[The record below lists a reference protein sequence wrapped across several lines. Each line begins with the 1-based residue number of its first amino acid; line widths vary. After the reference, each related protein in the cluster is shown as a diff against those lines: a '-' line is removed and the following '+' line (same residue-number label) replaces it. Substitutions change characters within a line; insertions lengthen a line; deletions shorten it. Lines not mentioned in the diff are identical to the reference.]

1 MNLRAKIMALVGV
14 PLICIFLIMLGTIY
28 WKASES
34 IQQVASQEMLQM
46 ANVYAANINT
56 ALQAKSRTLET
67 VTRLWSTKPTSYEDM
82 TLGAKEFATQNSDFF
97 VGFPDKPFIDG
108 AGYDI
113 PSDFDATSRGWYKD
127 ALSSNKVCQSS
138 VYKAANGMPVMSFS
152 SAIRDGN
159 TVVGVAGCDLNL
171 SLVADMLSKAKVYD
185 TGKAFLLTKD
195 GNFIYHEKYSID
207 DSISSVNE
215 PELQTLAPTF
225 FSGSSAFSESADSF
239 YASTPVGDSGWVLVL
254 HVPQSEVFASSRAL
268 LGIMVGIAVVAFI
281 ILSGILF
288 YIARLISVPVE
299 DLAGFAATIAQ
310 GDLRKTALPVERTDE
325 IGTLHNSFCNM
336 THNLRKLIRQVS
348 EVAGHIAESS
358 ADLSENTKEA
368 AQASEYTAK
377 SVAQVAD
384 ASRAQSETI
393 SSATGLMQE
402 SSSSISQVTDVISE
416 IVDSAKATEEA
427 TREGQTILSNTISKM
442 NSLKDGTVAVTDT
455 VKELQSSAHEVS
467 SIVEMITNISEQTNL
482 LALNAAIEAARAGEH
497 GKGFSVVADEVRKLA
512 EQSKEATQNISTLLG
527 SNAVQMDKTFR
538 AMEEQTTNVEESVE
552 EIHRSGEKFAA
563 IAELIEGLSGQ
574 INHIAEIA
582 ASVQK
587 TSHRAVS
594 SIENIKSGSSDAD
607 TKMQEEVSAISS
619 AAEQQSAA
627 MSEIAAASHTLSEL
641 GQELQQATKQ
651 FRLS

>member
-254 HVPQSEVFASSRAL
+254 RVPQSEVFASSRAL

-402 SSSSISQVTDVISE
+402 SSSSISQVTDVISD

-641 GQELQQATKQ
+641 GQELQQTTKQ

>member
-254 HVPQSEVFASSRAL
+254 RVPQSEVFASSRAL

-574 INHIAEIA
+574 INH
-582 ASVQK
+582 
-587 TSHRAVS
+587 
-594 SIENIKSGSSDAD
+594 
-607 TKMQEEVSAISS
+607 
-619 AAEQQSAA
+619 
-627 MSEIAAASHTLSEL
+627 MSEDQSPRGQLHRKHQERVKRCRYQDAGRSIGNLLRRRTAIRRHVGDCRREPYAFRIGTRAAAGH
-641 GQELQQATKQ
+641 QAVP
-651 FRLS
+651 FILN

>member
-254 HVPQSEVFASSRAL
+254 RVPQSEVFASSRAL

-427 TREGQTILSNTISKM
+427 TREGQTILSHTISKM

>member
-1 MNLRAKIMALVGV
+1 MNLRAKIMTLVGV

-34 IQQVASQEMLQM
+34 IQEVASQEMIQM

-67 VTRLWSTKPTSYEDM
+67 ITRLWSTKPTSYEDM
-82 TLGAKEFATQNSDFF
+82 TLGAKEFATQTSDFF

-113 PSDFDATSRGWYKD
+113 PSDFDATSRGWYKE
-127 ALSSNKVCQSS
+127 AFGSTKVCQSS
-138 VYKAANGMPVMSFS
+138 VYKAANGMPVVSFS
-152 SAIRDGN
+152 SAIREGN
-159 TVVGVAGCDLNL
+159 TVIGVAGCDLNL
-171 SLVADMLSKAKVYD
+171 GIVADMLSKAKIYD
-185 TGKAFLLTKD
+185 TGKAFLITKD
-195 GNFIYHEKYSID
+195 GNFIYHEKYSLD
-207 DSISSVNE
+207 DSISSVKE
-215 PELQTLAPTF
+215 PELQELASTF
-225 FSGSSAFSESADSF
+225 LSGKSSFTASADNF
-239 YASTPVGDSGWVLVL
+239 YASTPVGDSGWSLVL
-254 HVPQSEVFASSRAL
+254 CVPQSEVFASSKAL
-268 LGIMVGIAVVAFI
+268 LGIMVGIAIAAFV

-299 DLAGFAATIAQ
+299 DLAGFAATVAQ

-348 EVAGHIAESS
+348 EIATHIAESS
-358 ADLSENTKEA
+358 ADLSTNTKEA

-384 ASRAQSETI
+384 SSRTQSETI

-402 SSSSISQVTDVISE
+402 TSSSISQVTDVISE

-427 TREGQTILSNTISKM
+427 TREGQTILSDTINKM

-455 VKELQSSAHEVS
+455 VKELQNSAHEVS

-538 AMEEQTTNVEESVE
+538 AMEEQTVNVEESVE

-563 IAELIEGLSGQ
+563 ISELIEGLSGQ

-582 ASVQK
+582 NSVQQ

-594 SIENIKSGSSDAD
+594 SIENIKSGSNDAD
-607 TKMQEEVSAISS
+607 TKMQEEVSNISS

-627 MSEIAAASHTLSEL
+627 MSEIASASHTLSEL
-641 GQELQQATKQ
+641 GQELQQATKL

>member
-254 HVPQSEVFASSRAL
+254 RVPQSEVFASSRAL

-427 TREGQTILSNTISKM
+427 TREGQTILSHTISKM

-467 SIVEMITNISEQTNL
+467 SIVEMITNIAEQTNL

>member
-1 MNLRAKIMALVGV
+1 
-14 PLICIFLIMLGTIY
+14 
-28 WKASES
+28 
-34 IQQVASQEMLQM
+34 
-46 ANVYAANINT
+46 
-56 ALQAKSRTLET
+56 
-67 VTRLWSTKPTSYEDM
+67 
-82 TLGAKEFATQNSDFF
+82 
-97 VGFPDKPFIDG
+97 
-108 AGYDI
+108 
-113 PSDFDATSRGWYKD
+113 
-127 ALSSNKVCQSS
+127 
-138 VYKAANGMPVMSFS
+138 
-152 SAIRDGN
+152 
-159 TVVGVAGCDLNL
+159 
-171 SLVADMLSKAKVYD
+171 
-185 TGKAFLLTKD
+185 
-195 GNFIYHEKYSID
+195 
-207 DSISSVNE
+207 
-215 PELQTLAPTF
+215 
-225 FSGSSAFSESADSF
+225 
-239 YASTPVGDSGWVLVL
+239 
-254 HVPQSEVFASSRAL
+254 
-268 LGIMVGIAVVAFI
+268 
-281 ILSGILF
+281 
-288 YIARLISVPVE
+288 
-299 DLAGFAATIAQ
+299 
-310 GDLRKTALPVERTDE
+310 
-325 IGTLHNSFCNM
+325 
-336 THNLRKLIRQVS
+336 
-348 EVAGHIAESS
+348 
-358 ADLSENTKEA
+358 
-368 AQASEYTAK
+368 
-377 SVAQVAD
+377 
-384 ASRAQSETI
+384 
-393 SSATGLMQE
+393 MQE

>member
-138 VYKAANGMPVMSFS
+138 VYKATNGMPVMSFS

-254 HVPQSEVFASSRAL
+254 RVPQSEVFASSRAL

-427 TREGQTILSNTISKM
+427 TREGQTILSHTISKM